1 MPETLY
7 SSRLLAFLLFIN
19 VKDGRIACLLYVVRS
34 NNIPVIECAYNSD
47 KYCVFRINEKSKLLL
62 VLLNACLIIKIYLK
76 MYYCKMQL
84 CMCLI
89 FLHACMCNICKKYD
103 YLSLVNSIFSV
114 AEMMRVNVSP
124 SNS

>member
-7 SSRLLAFLLFIN
+7 SSRLLAFLWFIN

-89 FLHACMCNICKKYD
+89 FY
-103 YLSLVNSIFSV
+103 
-114 AEMMRVNVSP
+114 MRVCVIYVKNMTTYLLLTP
-124 SNS
+124 SFP